1 MKEKHSSQ
9 TSRKPRKPGSV
20 ENEAENAIDSVPSDP
35 DADTSPPGAGDP
47 GERPAQPVEALLAHF
62 TTAGIGRAFG
72 QSGFTA
78 DEAARIA
85 LEIANDPKT
94 RGSDR
99 LAALREL
106 RDWAQFAL
114 RRERHLS
121 LDTRRT
127 WELTQPASNQFR
139 LEYSEQD
146 MADLSRSVQETER
159 SLQEAVG
166 AAPQLPAPSPPNA
179 GDDDD
184 IPAAYDFDD
193 PNQPLP

>member
-1 MKEKHSSQ
+1 MS
-9 TSRKPRKPGSV
+9 
-20 ENEAENAIDSVPSDP
+20 ANAGASAPSDS
-35 DADTSPPGAGDP
+35 DA
-47 GERPAQPVEALLAHF
+47 ERPVQPVDALLAHF

-85 LEIANDPKT
+85 LEIAKDPKA
-94 RGSDR
+94 RGGDR

-114 RRERHLS
+114 RRDRHLS

-127 WELTQPASNQFR
+127 WELSQPAANQFR

-146 MADLSRSVQETER
+146 MADLTRSVQETER

-166 AAPQLPAPSPPNA
+166 DTPQLPAPSPPTDD
-179 GDDDD
+179 GDDFD
-184 IPAAYDFDD
+184 IPMAASPPTTEENPSDA
-193 PNQPLP
+193 Q